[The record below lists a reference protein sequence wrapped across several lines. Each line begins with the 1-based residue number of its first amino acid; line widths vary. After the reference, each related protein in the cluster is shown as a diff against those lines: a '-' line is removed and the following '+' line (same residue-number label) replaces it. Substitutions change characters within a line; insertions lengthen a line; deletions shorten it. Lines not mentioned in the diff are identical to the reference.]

1 MAKLQPGA
9 INRAWRERE
18 LPSLD
23 ERRCTGCGWCVAA
36 CPTDCL
42 AMAGPLPWMPRSADC
57 ISCGACVFV
66 CRPEALTLTKTDES
80 SVN

>member
-1 MAKLQPGA
+1 MAKLQPNA
-9 INRAWRERE
+9 MSRAWRERK

-23 ERRCTGCGWCVAA
+23 ERLCTGCGWCVAV

-57 ISCGACVFV
+57 ISCAACGFV
-66 CRPEALTLTKTDES
+66 CRPGALALVTTGATE
-80 SVN
+80 